1 MNINQKLIH
10 KKINKNF
17 IQLFKKYLITNII
30 FLFLFLYQS
39 FINKKYNFLSIIN
52 NLLWVIHIYV
62 IVKKLT

>member
-10 KKINKNF
+10 KKINKKF

-39 FINKKYNFLSIIN
+39 FIIKNIIF
-52 NLLWVIHIYV
+52 YQ
-62 IVKKLT
+62 